1 MLAWLQGWGHAL
13 HALKKNGRSSPTS
26 TGTRRS
32 LWPSFC
38 ERDNMS
44 NDVIILGSGTVGMA
58 CAWAALPK
66 STSVRVIDRAADS
79 QDAVARIEQRMAL
92 GETA

>member
-1 MLAWLQGWGHAL
+1 
-13 HALKKNGRSSPTS
+13 
-26 TGTRRS
+26 
-32 LWPSFC
+32 
-38 ERDNMS
+38 MS

-58 CAWAALPK
+58 CAWAALAK